1 MSNPAHAPKKGS
13 EYDSSSSFSHD
24 GHGRRTIELATPSSQ
39 SSETRRRPGRRT
51 YKAVSMLLGS
61 AAILFAVSAIMLMVS
76 DEPTNWDER
85 EYTEGDLTISSGLH
99 VNDITVGV

>member
-1 MSNPAHAPKKGS
+1 MSNSAHTPKKGL
-13 EYDSSSSFSHD
+13 EDSSSPSHE
-24 GHGRRTIELATPSSQ
+24 GHGHRAIDLATPSSQ
-39 SSETRRRPGRRT
+39 PSETRRRPGRRT
-51 YKAVSMLLGS
+51 YRAVSMLLGS

-76 DEPTNWDER
+76 DEPVNWDER

>member
-13 EYDSSSSFSHD
+13 EYDSSSSHD

>member
-1 MSNPAHAPKKGS
+1 MGT
-13 EYDSSSSFSHD
+13 DTL
-24 GHGRRTIELATPSSQ
+24 GRDVLLRCLLGGRTSISIGLLTVAIST
-39 SSETRRRPGRRT
+39 
-51 YKAVSMLLGS
+51 AVSMLLGS

>member
-13 EYDSSSSFSHD
+13 EYDSSSSSSHD

-51 YKAVSMLLGS
+51 YKAVSIS